1 MSQPLLGLV
10 LSLLATAALAAPD
23 PQCAEYDTLRA
34 QRDKALQAK
43 NLPQYCGA
51 LSGLIRLM
59 PATPPAPARLQC
71 EARATG
77 MKVETW
83 LGIRPDVIANMKS
96 TWDGQCR

>member
-23 PQCAEYDTLRA
+23 PPCGEYETLRA

-43 NLPQYCGA
+43 NLQQYCGA

-59 PATPPAPARLQC
+59 PATPPAPARLHC
-71 EARATG
+71 EAKATG

-83 LGIRPDVIANMKS
+83 LGIRPDVVADMKS
-96 TWDGQCR
+96 TWNEQCR